1 MLFAGIMLQGGI
13 IGYDTNILTGGAG
26 ARYLGIGATTVYRKD
41 QVVVAL
47 RAVSTNTGEILMTV
61 NISKTVL
68 SVGRDISVFRFVDV
82 GTRLVEAE
90 GGMTENEANT
100 MAVKTAIEAAVLELI
115 EQGVKKGYWKYQE
128 TDK

>member
-1 MLFAGIMLQGGI
+1 
-13 IGYDTNILTGGAG
+13 
-26 ARYLGIGATTVYRKD
+26 
-41 QVVVAL
+41 
-47 RAVSTNTGEILMTV
+47 
-61 NISKTVL
+61 
-68 SVGRDISVFRFVDV
+68 V

-115 EQGVKKGYWKYQE
+115 EQGIKKGYWKYQE